1 MPRISERGAV
11 KTLTMT
17 AARRRRRSLRSR
29 WKKAAVMMTGVV
41 QLQGEAEMRMGAS
54 MITRQEAAETRV
66 RQMYFLL
73 LASTNYL
80 RENIV
85 RS

>member
-1 MPRISERGAV
+1 
-11 KTLTMT
+11 MT

-29 WKKAAVMMTGVV
+29 WKKAAVMMTAVV
-41 QLQGEAEMRMGAS
+41 QGEAGRRMGAS

-66 RQMYFLL
+66 RKMYFLIN